1 MAVIYTPPYSPN
13 SMYRPNVYV
22 TSQTTTDNLVL
33 AVASVVVDFTS
44 ITTIRKQPAY
54 TTGSAPTTF
63 FFEFDVSK
71 ILQTVSAPNPKT
83 ITSVFAKDLNVV
95 YNVINNDCHTE
106 VGLIISY
113 YYIDPVTNLLTQLTS
128 GGSPVIDTIGSGFF
142 ATIGTRQTLDYMGL
156 DNYVLD
162 YPAMPNVYDR
172 YWLTK
177 LPYVLPQ
184 ASATTNN
191 PIPICRT
198 DNQTM
203 SYIPTAGTNALRVII
218 YDSSQTVVGS
228 AGFITLT
235 PNSTLTPRT
244 LGIGIP
250 QLAVATY
257 TAFNPTFGLVLANIP
272 EGYYYS
278 IQAGNLIAPNAFTLQ
293 GVKYMFKLV
302 DCCANK
308 VRLHWLNRLG
318 GSDAYTFTNK
328 KTVLESN
335 ASEIAQKMQTWIQ
348 ATPPSPST
356 YTWDKGRYKI
366 QQTVLKE
373 YEVEST
379 FYDVSW
385 GEWLAE
391 LLSSPE
397 VYMETPSGLVSVVIT
412 DSQIKIE
419 ETNELINVTV
429 KFTESNNIS
438 VQQN

>member
-1 MAVIYTPPYSPN
+1 
-13 SMYRPNVYV
+13 MYRPNVFV

-33 AVASVVVDFTS
+33 AVATILVDGVINITS
-44 ITTIRKQPAY
+44 IRKPPAY
-54 TTGSAPTTF
+54 STGTAPITY

-71 ILQTVSAPNPKT
+71 TLQTVSAPNPKT
-83 ITSVFAKDLNVV
+83 ITSVFSKDLNVN
-95 YNVINNDCHTE
+95 YNFLNTDCHTS
-106 VGLIISY
+106 VGLLIQY
-113 YYIDPVTNLLTQLTS
+113 YYIDPVTNLLTIY
-128 GGSPVIDTIGSGFF
+128 PAVDIIGAGYN

-156 DNYVLD
+156 DNYAIG
-162 YPAMPNVYDR
+162 YPTTPGVYDK

-184 ASATTNN
+184 ASAKTNN
-191 PIPICRT
+191 PIPICKT
-198 DNQTM
+198 ENLTM

-218 YDSSQTVVGS
+218 YDQNQTVVGT
-228 AGFITLT
+228 AGYISVT
-235 PNSTLTPRT
+235 PNSSYTPRT
-244 LGIGIP
+244 IGIGIP
-250 QLAVATY
+250 QLSLATY
-257 TAFNPTFGLVLANIP
+257 TAFNPTFGTNLANIP

-278 IQAGNLIAPNAFTLQ
+278 IQAGNLIAPSTFTLQ
-293 GVKYMFKLV
+293 GVKYMFKVV

-348 ATPPSPST
+348 STPPSPST

-397 VYMETPSGLVSVVIT
+397 VYMETPSGLVSVIIT

>member
-1 MAVIYTPPYSPN
+1 MPLVYTPPYAPN
-13 SMYRPNVYV
+13 SQYRPNLFV
-22 TSQTTTDNLVL
+22 TYQPGIPNPLVL
-33 AVASVVVDFTS
+33 AICEIYVDGITLT
-44 ITTIRKQPAY
+44 TTIRKSPSKIV
-54 TTGSAPTTF
+54 GSNYY
-63 FFEFDVSK
+63 FEFDVSK
-71 ILQTVSAPNPKT
+71 VLQTVSAPNSKT
-83 ITSVFAKDLNVV
+83 ITTVLPKDLNQS
-95 YNVINNDCHTE
+95 YNVLNIDCHTD
-106 VGLIISY
+106 VVIIVKY
-113 YYIDPVTNLLTQLTS
+113 YYNDPVTNTLTQLTS
-128 GGSPVIDTIGSGFF
+128 GGSPVIDFSLGGNY

-156 DNYVLD
+156 DNYVID
-162 YPAMPNVYDR
+162 YPTVGGVYDK

-177 LPYVLPQ
+177 LPYVAPQ
-184 ASATTNN
+184 AVTTTNN
-191 PIPICRT
+191 PILICKT
-198 DNQTM
+198 DNLNM

-218 YDSSQTVVGS
+218 YNASQTIVDS
-228 AGFITLT
+228 GFVTMT
-235 PNSTLTPRT
+235 PNSTLTPRSI
-244 LGIGIP
+244 GVGIP
-250 QLAVATY
+250 QLSQ
-257 TAFNPTFGLVLANIP
+257 FTFSNALMPLLLASLP
-272 EGYYYS
+272 VGYYYS
-278 IQAGNLIAPNAFTLQ
+278 IQAGNLIAPSAFTLQ
-293 GVKYMFKLV
+293 GVKYMFKMV

-328 KTVLESN
+328 KIVLESN
-335 ASEIAQKMQTWIQ
+335 SSEIAQKMQTWIQ
-348 ATPPSPST
+348 ASPSV

-397 VYMETPSGLVSVVIT
+397 VYMETSSGLVSVVIT

-429 KFTESNNIS
+429 KFSESNNIS

>member
-13 SMYRPNVYV
+13 SMYRPNVFV
-22 TSQTTTDNLVL
+22 TSQTTSDNLVL
-33 AVASVVVDFTS
+33 AVATILVDGVTNITS
-44 ITTIRKQPAY
+44 IRKPPAY
-54 TTGSAPTTF
+54 TTGTAPITY

-71 ILQTVSAPNPKT
+71 TLQTVSAPNPKI
-83 ITSVFAKDLNVV
+83 ITSVFAKDLNVN
-95 YNVINNDCHTE
+95 YNFLNTDCHTS
-106 VGLIISY
+106 VGLLIQY
-113 YYIDPVTNLLTQLTS
+113 YYIDPVTNLLTIY
-128 GGSPVIDTIGSGFF
+128 PAVDIIGAGYN

-156 DNYVLD
+156 DNYAIG
-162 YPAMPNVYDR
+162 YPTTPGVYDK

-177 LPYVLPQ
+177 LPYVSPL

-191 PIPICRT
+191 PILICKT
-198 DNQTM
+198 ENLTM
-203 SYIPTAGTNALRVII
+203 SYIPTSGTNALRVII
-218 YDSSQTVVGS
+218 YDQNQTVVGT
-228 AGFITLT
+228 AGYISVT
-235 PNSTLTPRT
+235 PNSSYTPRT
-244 LGIGIP
+244 IGIGIP
-250 QLAVATY
+250 QLSLATY
-257 TAFNPTFGLVLANIP
+257 TAFNPTFGTNLANIP

-278 IQAGNLIAPNAFTLQ
+278 IQAGNLIAPSAFTLQ
-293 GVKYMFKLV
+293 GVKYMFKVV

-335 ASEIAQKMQTWIQ
+335 TSEIAQKMQTWIQ

>member
-1 MAVIYTPPYSPN
+1 MAVTYTPPYLPN
-13 SMYRPNVYV
+13 SMYRPNVFV
-22 TSQTTTDNLVL
+22 TNQTYSVPLVL
-33 AVASVVVDFTS
+33 AIASVVVDS
-44 ITTIRKQPAY
+44 VVVTTIRKPPAY
-54 TTGSAPTTF
+54 TVGGAPIYY

-83 ITSVFAKDLNVV
+83 ITSVFAKDLNVA
-95 YNVINNDCHTE
+95 YNVLNGDTHTS

-113 YYIDPVTNLLTQLTS
+113 YYIDPVTNLLTQLTA
-128 GGSPVIDTIGSGFF
+128 GAPPAPVLDTIGTGYF
-142 ATIGTRQTLDYMGL
+142 ATIGTRQTLDFMGL
-156 DNYVLD
+156 NSYVLD
-162 YPAMPNVYDR
+162 FPVVGGVYDR
-172 YWLTK
+172 YFLTN
-177 LPYVLPQ
+177 LPSVYPQ
-184 ASATTNN
+184 ATVKTNN
-191 PIPICRT
+191 PIPICPS
-198 DNQTM
+198 DNLTM
-203 SYIPTAGTNALRVII
+203 SYIPTAATNVLRVVI
-218 YDSSQTVVGS
+218 YDQNQDFINPAGYITV
-228 AGFITLT
+228 T

-244 LGIGIP
+244 IGVGIP
-250 QLAVATY
+250 QLAAT
-257 TAFNPTFGLVLANIP
+257 TISPALTIP
-272 EGYYYS
+272 INSLPVGHYYS
-278 IQAGNLIAPNAFTLQ
+278 IQGGQLVGGGFIPQ
-293 GVKYMFKLV
+293 GVKYMFKVV

-335 ASEIAQKMQTWIQ
+335 TSEIAQKMQTWIL
-348 ATPPSPST
+348 AAPSV

-412 DSQIKIE
+412 DSSIKIE

>member
-1 MAVIYTPPYSPN
+1 MAVVYTPPYTPN
-13 SMYRPNVYV
+13 SMYRPNVFV
-22 TSQTTTDNLVL
+22 TSQTTSDNLVL
-33 AVASVVVDFTS
+33 AIASIVVDS
-44 ITTIRKQPAY
+44 ISVTTIRKQPAY

-71 ILQTVSAPNPKT
+71 VLQTVSAPNAKT
-83 ITSVFAKDLNVV
+83 ITSVFPKDLNVA
-95 YNVINNDCHTE
+95 YNTLNSDCHTS

-128 GGSPVIDTIGSGFF
+128 GGSPVIDTIGSGYY

-156 DNYVLD
+156 DNYVID
-162 YPAMPNVYDR
+162 YPTLPNVYDK

-177 LPYVLPQ
+177 LPYVAPQ
-184 ASATTNN
+184 AITTTNN
-191 PIPICRT
+191 PIPICKT
-198 DNQTM
+198 DNLNM
-203 SYIPTAGTNALRVII
+203 SYIPTAGTNALRVIV
-218 YDSSQTVVGS
+218 YDANQSIVDS
-228 AGFITLT
+228 GFVTMT
-235 PNSTLTPRT
+235 PNSTLTPRS
-244 LGIGIP
+244 IGVGVP
-250 QLAVATY
+250 QLTQFTY
-257 TAFNPTFGLVLANIP
+257 SNPTVPLSLAGMP
-272 EGYYYS
+272 VGYYYS
-278 IQAGNLIAPNAFTLQ
+278 VQVGNLIAPSTFTLQ
-293 GVKYMFKLV
+293 GVKYMFKMF

-335 ASEIAQKMQTWIQ
+335 SSEIAQKMQTWIQ
-348 ATPPSPST
+348 ASPSV

-429 KFTESNNIS
+429 KFSESNNIS

>member
-1 MAVIYTPPYSPN
+1 MAVIYTPPYLPN

-22 TSQTTTDNLVL
+22 TSQTTTQNLVL
-33 AVASVVVDFTS
+33 AIANVFVDSVLATS
-44 ITTIRKQPAY
+44 IRKPPAY
-54 TTGSAPTTF
+54 STGSAPATY

-71 ILQTVSAPNPKT
+71 ILQSLSAPNPKT
-83 ITSVFAKDLNVV
+83 ITSVFAKDLNVA
-95 YNVINNDCHTE
+95 YNVLSGDTH
-106 VGLIISY
+106 VSVSMVVLY
-113 YYIDPVTNLLTQLTS
+113 YYIDPITNLLTQLTA
-128 GGSPVIDTIGSGFF
+128 GSPPSFVSDTVSNGYF
-142 ATIGTRQTLDYMGL
+142 ATIGTRQTLDFMGL
-156 DNYVLD
+156 NSYVLD
-162 YPAMPNVYDR
+162 FPTVGGVYDR

-177 LPYVLPQ
+177 LPNVYPQ
-184 ASATTNN
+184 ATVKTNN
-191 PIPICRT
+191 PIPICRF
-198 DNQTM
+198 DNLTM
-203 SYIPTAGTNALRVII
+203 SYIPTATTNVLRVVI
-218 YDSSQTVVGS
+218 YDQNQDFINP
-228 AGFITLT
+228 AGFVNLT

-244 LGIGIP
+244 LGVGLP
-250 QLAVATY
+250 QLTQLTY
-257 TAFNPTFGLVLANIP
+257 TSALFPLTLASIP
-272 EGYYYS
+272 VGYYYS
-278 IQAGNLIAPNAFTLQ
+278 VQAGQLVGGGFVPQ

-335 ASEIAQKMQTWIQ
+335 TSELAQKMQTWIQ
-348 ATPPSPST
+348 SAPSV

-379 FYDVSW
+379 FYDISW

-419 ETNELINVTV
+419 ETNELINVTI

>member
-1 MAVIYTPPYSPN
+1 MPVVYTPPYAPN
-13 SMYRPNVYV
+13 SQYRPNVFV
-22 TSQTTTDNLVL
+22 TYQTGIPNPLVL
-33 AVASVVVDFTS
+33 AIASIVVDSVVV
-44 ITTIRKQPAY
+44 TTIRKPPAY
-54 TTGSAPTTF
+54 TVGGGPIDYY
-63 FFEFDVSK
+63 FEFDVSK
-71 ILQTVSAPNPKT
+71 VLQTVSAPNAKI
-83 ITSVFAKDLNVV
+83 ITSVFPKDLNQS
-95 YNVINNDCHTE
+95 YNVLNSDCHTS

-113 YYIDPVTNLLTQLTS
+113 YYIDPVTNTLTQLMS
-128 GGSPVIDTIGSGFF
+128 SGSPVIDIIGSGYY

-156 DNYVLD
+156 DNYVID
-162 YPAMPNVYDR
+162 YPTLPNIYDK

-177 LPYVLPQ
+177 LPYVAPQ
-184 ASATTNN
+184 AVTKTNN
-191 PIPICRT
+191 PILICKT
-198 DNQTM
+198 DNLNM

-218 YDSSQTVVGS
+218 YDANQSIVDS
-228 AGFITLT
+228 GFVTMT
-235 PNSTLTPRT
+235 PNSTLTPRS
-244 LGIGIP
+244 IGVGLP
-250 QLAVATY
+250 QLSQ
-257 TAFNPTFGLVLANIP
+257 FTFSNALMPLLLAALP
-272 EGYYYS
+272 VGYYYS
-278 IQAGNLIAPNAFTLQ
+278 IQVGNLIAPSAFTLQ
-293 GVKYMFKLV
+293 GVKYMFKMV

-335 ASEIAQKMQTWIQ
+335 SSEIAQKMQTWIQ
-348 ATPPSPST
+348 GSPSV

-373 YEVEST
+373 YEVESS

-429 KFTESNNIS
+429 KFSESNNIS